1 MQYSAVAAAG
11 VFALIAVVAP
21 GVAESASRSEI
32 DAMIAKHAAA
42 NNVPAAVV
50 HRVVLKESRYN
61 ASAIGRGGAMGLMQI
76 KHATARGLGYRGTA
90 AGLLDPD
97 TNLTYGVRYLAGAYR
112 VAGGNGDLAWSY
124 YRSGYYYHT
133 KRHRSRVAYSR
144 RSRGTDASPFTQ
156 LKKRMV

>member
-1 MQYSAVAAAG
+1 MQYSAVVTAGILAWITVAASG
-11 VFALIAVVAP
+11 S
-21 GVAESASRSEI
+21 AEAASRAEI
-32 DAMIAKHAAA
+32 DALIAKHAAA
-42 NNVPAAVV
+42 NKVPEAVV

-61 ASAIGRGGAMGLMQI
+61 AGAIGRGGAMGLMQI

-124 YRSGYYYHT
+124 YRSGYYYQT
-133 KRHRSRVAYSR
+133 KHYRSRVAYSR

-156 LKKRMV
+156 LKKLME